1 MKRLVAIMIL
11 LFAFCYVYADNGCDE
26 AFDHAVNLFN
36 SRRFKEAKMQF
47 EWCSVYCRDR
57 STSTYQGWIGK
68 CDVEIDKQ
76 QQAILRQR
84 KAQEEARKRQ
94 EAAAIERAK
103 RIERNRFVY
112 LSSSSAVPGK
122 FSNIERDLE
131 GRIKASNP
139 NIRFTSDSTEAY
151 WFVRVLVNVSEDESD
166 NKELSCYRFD
176 AMVDVENATSLDF
189 ETKSDVAFERGCS
202 HEKNANA
209 ALADAANMVYDSK
222 NCHLFERIEG
232 IITGFIGGTAIRS
245 NNNKAHRQVTE
256 NVVISVISSNPN
268 SVIERNL
275 DIRLTTNFKN
285 AGYNVLARDN
295 TLDKKLK
302 EEYDYQ
308 RHRVLDSQ
316 RTLVG
321 RELGADKV
329 CVVEIAEEG
338 NRLFFYGSLVSLG
351 SGEITKAVYPHD
363 GKDVVVN
370 TFDIDKISIVAD
382 VLAQQLGLLDQD
394 DAAGLDSRIREAN
407 KRDIEVESDIKKT
420 NAARAFVPGLAQLN
434 REQKGQKIKGGLII
448 ASEALT
454 IGSIALSQS
463 MRNINIKK
471 MNSTNNVSL
480 KKMYADKANTYTTV
494 RNISIGAAA
503 AVYVWNVLDAFLYK
517 DKNEDSIFLL
527 NPVIS
532 NDCFAVSL
540 SINF

>member
-1 MKRLVAIMIL
+1 MKRLLTIMIL
-11 LFAFCYVYADNGCDE
+11 LFACCSVYAGNECDN
-26 AFDHAVNLFN
+26 AFNHAVNLFK
-36 SRRFKEAKMQF
+36 SGRFKEAKMQF

-57 STSTYQGWIGK
+57 SASTYQGWIGK
-68 CDVEIDKQ
+68 CDVEIDRQ
-76 QQAILRQR
+76 QQTILRQR

-131 GRIKASNP
+131 GRIMASNP
-139 NIRFTSDSTEAY
+139 NIHFTSDSTEAY
-151 WFVRVLVNVSEDESD
+151 WFVRVLVNVSEDEFD

-189 ETKSDVAFERGCS
+189 ETKSDVAYERGCS

-245 NNNKAHRQVTE
+245 DNNNAPRQVTE

-329 CVVEIAEEG
+329 CVVEIAKEG
-338 NRLFFYGSLVSLG
+338 ERLFFYGSIVSIG

-363 GKDVVVN
+363 GKDVAVN
-370 TFDIDKISIVAD
+370 TFDIDKINIVAD
-382 VLAQQLGLLDQD
+382 VLAQQLGLLDQA
-394 DAAGLDSRIREAN
+394 DAALDTRIREAN
-407 KRDIEVESDIKKT
+407 KRDIEVKTGIKRT
-420 NAARAFVPGLAQLN
+420 NVARAFVPGLAQLN

-454 IGSIALSQS
+454 IGGIALSQS

-471 MNSTNNVSL
+471 MNSTNNASL